1 MNTAYNNNVSGER
14 KVGGARSIFSDIGI
28 VTLPSGFQVALA
40 DVPNIADGYIPAGTP
55 MQVDEGTRTAKIFKV
70 AKVATATDPATGSL
84 TIDIEKELDEV
95 NGFGRNPFK
104 VGDIIMVLGSTMTT
118 AGLAVKITAIDR
130 SATTKDVL
138 TVNDELIAAKGDFLV
153 LANEES
159 ASAAVPAV
167 VPNCITPYDITKDP
181 NATAVYAEA
190 CFNLLNG
197 VVYER
202 RIPAIPNAVK
212 ASLRDSD
219 CNFRFSQ
226 SK

>member
-1 MNTAYNNNVSGER
+1 MDTAYNNNVSGER
-14 KVGGARSIFSDIGI
+14 EFGKSRPIFSDIGL
-28 VTLPSGFQVALA
+28 VNLTGGFQVALT
-40 DVPNIADGYIPAGTP
+40 DVPAIADGYIPAGTP
-55 MQVDEGTRTAKIFKV
+55 MQVDESTRTAKIFKV
-70 AKVATATDPATGSL
+70 AKVATATGAAGAL
-84 TIDIEKELDEV
+84 TIDIEKELDTV
-95 NGFGRNPFK
+95 NGFGRNPLK

-167 VPNCITPYDITKDP
+167 VPNCITPYDIKK
-181 NATAVYAEA
+181 NEYATAVYADA
-190 CFNLLNG
+190 CVGLLYG

-202 RIPAIPNAVK
+202 RIPMLPNIVK
-212 ASLRDSD
+212 QCLLDNG
-219 CNFRFSQ
+219 CNFVFSQ

>member
-1 MNTAYNNNVSGER
+1 MDTAYNNNVSGER
-14 KVGGARSIFSDIGI
+14 EFGKSRPIFSDIGL
-28 VTLPSGFQVALA
+28 VNLTGGFQVALT
-40 DVPNIADGYIPAGTP
+40 DVPAIADGYIPAGTP
-55 MQVDEGTRTAKIFKV
+55 MQVNEVARTAKIFKV
-70 AKVATATDPATGSL
+70 AKVATTTDVAGAL
-84 TIDIEKELDEV
+84 TIDIEKELDTV
-95 NGFGRNPFK
+95 NGFGRNPLK

-167 VPNCITPYDITKDP
+167 VPNCITPYDIKK
-181 NATAVYAEA
+181 NEYATAVPADA
-190 CFNLLNG
+190 CVGLLYG

-202 RIPAIPNAVK
+202 RIPMLPNIVK
-212 ASLRDSD
+212 QCLLDNG
-219 CNFRFSQ
+219 CNFVFSQ

>member
-1 MNTAYNNNVSGER
+1 MDTAYNNNVSGER
-14 KVGGARSIFSDIGI
+14 EFGKSRPIFSDVGLVNLTGGFK
-28 VTLPSGFQVALA
+28 VTLT
-40 DVPNIADGYIPAGTP
+40 DVPAIADGYIPAGTP
-55 MQVDEGTRTAKIFKV
+55 MQVDESTRTVKIFKV
-70 AKVATATDPATGSL
+70 AKVATATDVAGAL
-84 TIDIEKELDEV
+84 TIDIEKELDTV
-95 NGFGRNPFK
+95 NGFGRNPLK
-104 VGDIIMVLGSTMTT
+104 VGDIIMVLGSSMTT

-167 VPNCITPYDITKDP
+167 VPNCITPYDIKK
-181 NATAVYAEA
+181 NEYATAVYADA
-190 CFNLLNG
+190 CVGLLYG

-202 RIPAIPNAVK
+202 RIPMLPNIVK
-212 ASLRDSD
+212 QCLLDNG
-219 CNFRFSQ
+219 CNFVFSQ

>member
-1 MNTAYNNNVSGER
+1 MDTAYNNNVSGER
-14 KVGGARSIFSDIGI
+14 EFGKSRPIFSDIGL
-28 VTLPSGFQVALA
+28 VNLTGGFKVALT
-40 DVPNIADGYIPAGTP
+40 DVPAIADGYIPAGTP
-55 MQVDEGTRTAKIFKV
+55 MQVNESTRTAKIFKV
-70 AKVATATDPATGSL
+70 AKVATATDVAGAL
-84 TIDIEKELDEV
+84 TIDIEKELDTV
-95 NGFGRNPFK
+95 NGFGRNPLK

-167 VPNCITPYDITKDP
+167 VPNCITPYDIKK
-181 NATAVYAEA
+181 NEYATAVYADA
-190 CFNLLNG
+190 CVGLLYG

-202 RIPAIPNAVK
+202 RIPMLPNIVK
-212 ASLRDSD
+212 QCLLDNG
-219 CNFRFSQ
+219 CNFVFSQ